1 MSGRFISL
9 EGGEGTGKS
18 TQLRRLA
25 ARLRAAGLEV
35 VETREPGG
43 TPGAEAIRK
52 LLVEG
57 DAGRWSPAVEALLM
71 NAARADHVERLIRPA
86 LARGAWVLSD
96 RYADSTLVYQ
106 GVAGALDE
114 GSLRSLHGFAT
125 GGLWPDLTLVLD
137 LPEADGLARAAA
149 RAGGEGRFEAKGA
162 AYHAAVRAGFRAR
175 AAAEPL
181 RCRLIDASGSPE
193 EVEARIAA
201 EMGPVN
207 A

>member
-25 ARLRAAGLEV
+25 ARLRANGHEV
-35 VETREPGG
+35 IETREPGG

-106 GVAGALDE
+106 GVAGALAE
-114 GSLRSLHGFAT
+114 ESLRTLHGFAT
-125 GGLWPDLTLVLD
+125 GGVWPDLTLILD

-175 AAAEPL
+175 AAAEPA
-181 RCRLIDASGSPE
+181 RCRLIDASGTPD
-193 EVEARIAA
+193 EVEARIAS
-201 EMGPVN
+201 EMGSVN

>member
-1 MSGRFISL
+1 MTGRFVSL

-18 TQLRRLA
+18 TQLRLLA
-25 ARLRAAGLEV
+25 AHLRGRGLEV

-43 TPGAEAIRK
+43 TPGAEAIRA
-52 LLVEG
+52 LLVQG
-57 DAGRWSPAVEALLM
+57 DAGRWSPTVEALLM

-114 GSLRSLHGFAT
+114 AALRTLHGFAT
-125 GGLWPDLTLVLD
+125 GGLWPDVTLILD
-137 LPEADGLARAAA
+137 LPEAEGLARAAA

-175 AAAEPL
+175 AAAEPA
-181 RCRLIDASGSPE
+181 RCRLIDASGSPDA
-193 EVEARIAA
+193 VHARIAA
-201 EMGPVN
+201 EMGSVN
-207 A
+207 G